1 MKNRKQWW
9 IALAAVALTG
19 PLAACGEL
27 EVTNPNAP
35 ERERAFSDPAT
46 IIASAAG
53 TMKTYMN
60 TRYAYS
66 PSLTLAVMADHTTFS
81 WNNFNGRYYSSYG
94 VDCGNRCG
102 WVNSTSTQLGSQVEP
117 YWYGMYSVLSSA
129 NDALFALRLAAV
141 PANLGAQR
149 DAVEAIAQMAQ
160 GMAHAFIALNYD
172 QGFIVEED
180 VDTPEELAALT
191 LSGRAAIRDKA
202 IALLEKAYV
211 IANTKT
217 FSTGA
222 TWFGTVNSPVY
233 TSKQLAKVV
242 RTMQAELL
250 AHYPRNSE
258 ENAQVNWGQ
267 VTTYASQGV
276 SSAVNGA
283 GFDFE
288 AYQDENFDFFS
299 GFHAWANDYSTTRV
313 DTRVARLIA
322 TNQVDPWP
330 GGTGNP
336 RPNAGIYGLDA
347 RLGDG
352 CFGDEP
358 DFLGLGECQ
367 ATANSGTDFA
377 WSPIA
382 IFIPGR
388 GSFHQSNIGL
398 TRYHCVTA
406 VYPDCPT
413 GAGTIPMYTKAF
425 NDLLW
430 AEGLLRT
437 NGSATQAAT
446 LINNSRVGRGALPAL
461 TGGEGTANLLKAMV
475 YEQEVE
481 GFSSAPGPFY
491 NRRRYTSSAQVA
503 LPEAYNRLWPDTPRH
518 MPVPAKDLQLLLA
531 EIYTFGGPTN
541 PGGVAPGFESVGKV
555 RSVRDIWADYER
567 ENRAMGKAR
576 RRQ

>member
-1 MKNRKQWW
+1 MKNRKHWW

-53 TMKTYMN
+53 TMKTWMN

-81 WNNFNGRYYSSYG
+81 WNNFNGRYYSTYG
-94 VDCGNRCG
+94 VDCPNRCG
-102 WVNSTSTQLGSQVEP
+102 WVNSTSTQLGQQVEP
-117 YWYGMYSVLSSA
+117 YWYGMYSVVSSA
-129 NDALFALRLAAV
+129 NDALFALRLS
-141 PANLGAQR
+141 ANPPDLGDQA

-172 QGFIVEED
+172 QGFIVKEDTDPSSLTLATREEVRD
-180 VDTPEELAALT
+180 AALEM
-191 LSGRAAIRDKA
+191 LEAA
-202 IALLEKAYV
+202 YT
-211 IANTKT
+211 IANTTT
-217 FSTGA
+217 FSTGT

-233 TSKQLAKVV
+233 TNAQLAKII

-258 ENAQVNWGQ
+258 ENAQVAWAQ
-267 VTTYASQGV
+267 VATYASQGV

-288 AYQDENFDFFS
+288 AYQDENFDFFT
-299 GFHAWANDYSTTRV
+299 GYHVWANDYTTTRV
-313 DTRVARLIA
+313 DTRVARLMA
-322 TNQVDPWP
+322 TNQLDPWP
-330 GGTGNP
+330 GGNGNP
-336 RPNAGIYGLDA
+336 QPNAGIYGVDA
-347 RLGDG
+347 RIGDG
-352 CFGDEP
+352 CFGDED
-358 DFLGLGECQ
+358 DFLGNGGCQ
-367 ATANSGTDFA
+367 ATANSGSDFA
-377 WSPIA
+377 WSPLA

-388 GSFHQSNIGL
+388 GSMHQSNIGL
-398 TRYHCVTA
+398 VRDHCLTA

-413 GAGTIPMYTKAF
+413 GAGPIPIYTKAF

-430 AEGLLRT
+430 AEGLLRS
-437 NGSATQAAT
+437 NGSAAQAAQ
-446 LINNSRVGRGALPAL
+446 LINNSRVGRGDLPAL
-461 TGGEGTANLLKAMV
+461 TGGESSLDLLKALV
-475 YEQEVE
+475 YEQEMELFTTV
-481 GFSSAPGPFY
+481 PGPYF
-491 NRRRYTSSAQVA
+491 NRRRYTSSAGVG
-503 LPEAYNRLWPDTPRH
+503 LPEAYNPLWADSPRH

-531 EIYTFGGPTN
+531 EIYTFGGPSN
-541 PGGVAPGFESVGKV
+541 PSGVAPGFESASNV

-567 ENRAMGKAR
+567 ANRIQLKAR